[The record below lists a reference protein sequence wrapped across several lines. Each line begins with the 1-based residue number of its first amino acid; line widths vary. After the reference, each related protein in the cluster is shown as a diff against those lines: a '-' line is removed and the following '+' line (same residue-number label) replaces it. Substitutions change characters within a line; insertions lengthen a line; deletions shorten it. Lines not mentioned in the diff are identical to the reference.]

1 MMAIVDGQFR
11 LDPSEYQHPWTGGH
25 RHVDMRARP
34 GRRTDLP
41 DGVYASR
48 LANGRQT
55 TSCSECRG
63 MLAGYANPTAAL
75 AAGFECGMYGKDKDQ
90 LGYCYRQALAV
101 GRK

>member
-1 MMAIVDGQFR
+1 
-11 LDPSEYQHPWTGGH
+11 
-25 RHVDMRARP
+25 
-34 GRRTDLP
+34 
-41 DGVYASR
+41 
-48 LANGRQT
+48 
-55 TSCSECRG
+55 